1 MAKGYICPNCKTAT
15 FYQDG
20 NTLKCSKCGATAI
33 EQSESSQGKGNR
45 CPKCKTYIVINGIC
59 TKCGLGFSK

>member
-15 FYQDG
+15 FHQDG

-45 CPKCKTYIVINGIC
+45 CPKMQDLYRY
-59 TKCGLGFSK
+59 